1 MRRIFAAIDVSPG
14 PRLLEFFPEAKAFF
28 GYEKIRWVNPQQMHL
43 TLKFFGETAD
53 PAIEEIR
60 TAMRSVAGRYQPFE
74 FILRGVGIF
83 GSRYQPRVIWA
94 GTQDDALLRNLAE
107 EVLDAMAEIGFP
119 RERLPFVPHLTLGRI
134 SSISNKKRLTD
145 WVSENE
151 KRELQMVSVSEVK
164 LYESILKP
172 TGAVYSVVESFR
184 LLQEKS

>member
-1 MRRIFAAIDVSPG
+1 MRRIFAAIHISPG
-14 PRLLEFFPEAKAFF
+14 PRLLDLFSGAQAFF
-28 GYEKIRWVNPQQMHL
+28 RYEKIRWVNPQQLHL
-43 TLKFFGETAD
+43 TLKFFGETPE

-60 TAMRSVAGRYQPFE
+60 SGLRLVTGQHEPLS

-94 GTQDDALLRNLAE
+94 GTHDDAMLRNLAE
-107 EVLDAMAEIGFP
+107 EVLDTMAVVGFP
-119 RERLPFVPHLTLGRI
+119 RDRLPFVPHLTLGRI
-134 SSISNKKRLTD
+134 SNVGNKKRLSD

-151 KRELQMVSVSEVK
+151 DRELQMVSVSEVI
-164 LYESILKP
+164 LYESILKT